1 MFIGRNLESIR
12 ILKGMSRK
20 ELSKELNISEQAIWQ
35 YETKNMVPEINK
47 IYELANLFQV
57 TTAYFIEN
65 QPKEFSNTRLNKTS
79 IAFRAIN
86 YKASTKILE
95 KQFWQANY
103 LTNLTNY
110 FFKFVQSPPVSILK
124 IVKKIEDE
132 FESYQKRSEFIK
144 AAASFARKQLM
155 NDKDN
160 RYLLFNLEKSGVIVY
175 DKKID
180 RDADAFSFWSID
192 DTPFII
198 LGNNKGIAVR
208 RNFDIGH
215 ELGHIL
221 LHRHI
226 EFSNLEPEDYKNI
239 EKEANEFAGEFLLPE
254 KEFIEDFN
262 KITKKSNP
270 DYLIT
275 LKEKWLVSIQTIAI
289 RAYKLGL
296 LTRSQYNYLWANL
309 NKKGYKY
316 EEPLDKELIISK
328 PVKMNSLLDFLF
340 KKEMLTPHFLLEDL
354 KVNSEFLYEIAGI
367 DSRIFDKYMENEKEK
382 QNGELINL
390 FKNNYY

>member
-175 DKKID
+175 DKKLIEM
-180 RDADAFSFWSID
+180 RMLLAF
-192 DTPFII
+192 
-198 LGNNKGIAVR
+198 G
-208 RNFDIGH
+208 
-215 ELGHIL
+215 
-221 LHRHI
+221 
-226 EFSNLEPEDYKNI
+226 
-239 EKEANEFAGEFLLPE
+239 
-254 KEFIEDFN
+254 
-262 KITKKSNP
+262 
-270 DYLIT
+270 
-275 LKEKWLVSIQTIAI
+275 Q
-289 RAYKLGL
+289 
-296 LTRSQYNYLWANL
+296 
-309 NKKGYKY
+309 
-316 EEPLDKELIISK
+316 
-328 PVKMNSLLDFLF
+328 
-340 KKEMLTPHFLLEDL
+340 
-354 KVNSEFLYEIAGI
+354 
-367 DSRIFDKYMENEKEK
+367 
-382 QNGELINL
+382 
-390 FKNNYY
+390 